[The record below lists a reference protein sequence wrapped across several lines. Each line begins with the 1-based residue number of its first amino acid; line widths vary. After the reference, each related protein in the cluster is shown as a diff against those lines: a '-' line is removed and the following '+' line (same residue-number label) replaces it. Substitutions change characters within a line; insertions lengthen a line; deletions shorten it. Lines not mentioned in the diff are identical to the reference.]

1 MTAFLGKSCSFGL
14 LCISFINVYQIPFGF
29 EGEMCDLIVLIPDRY
44 LSIRFLCLEAKNAF
58 LSLQTRSG
66 KRSLEKLIKFCFD

>member
-29 EGEMCDLIVLIPDRY
+29 EREMCDLIVLIPDRY
-44 LSIRFLCLEAKNAF
+44 LSIRFCVWRQRTRFFRYRQGTANVHWKN
-58 LSLQTRSG
+58 S
-66 KRSLEKLIKFCFD
+66 